1 MVAGVPL
8 ADDSPLVR
16 QTAERLRQREQAAGG
31 WAAEAG
37 GLPVE
42 AYLPEARRL
51 VQRVALGVSEGGP
64 PGAREPPTPRPGYCF
79 PVMPVRFPPPLLRNL
94 QTFLAIVEEGSFSAA
109 ARRLGIT
116 QPSVSEQVR
125 ALEEHFGQPLFARP
139 ARNARLTVAGQR
151 VREQATRV
159 VLALETLERD
169 LEALRDGTGGVLT
182 LVASPVPGESVV
194 PSLLPIF
201 HARHPGSVVRL
212 AIADTR
218 TAIGKLL
225 RHEVE
230 LAVIGGPF
238 RHERCQVEVLGRNEL
253 VPIAPCDHPLL
264 RGARPDGG
272 PAGRGAAGAARGG
285 LRRPGAVLA
294 AFEAAGVPAERVRV
308 VAELGSTEAVLT
320 AVAAGLGIGFVSA
333 YALVG
338 DRVHHALGVPRV
350 RDLAPGRD
358 LLLVSDR
365 SHPLSAVGT
374 AFREFLLSEEA
385 RARMAALGRVPPA
398 LLGST

>member
-1 MVAGVPL
+1 
-8 ADDSPLVR
+8 
-16 QTAERLRQREQAAGG
+16 
-31 WAAEAG
+31 
-37 GLPVE
+37 
-42 AYLPEARRL
+42 
-51 VQRVALGVSEGGP
+51 
-64 PGAREPPTPRPGYCF
+64 
-79 PVMPVRFPPPLLRNL
+79 MPVRFPPPLLRNL
-94 QTFLAIVEEGSFSAA
+94 QTFLTIVDEGSFSAA

-218 TAIGKLL
+218 SAIGRLL

-253 VPIAPCDHPLL
+253 VPIAPRDHPLL
-264 RGARPDGG
+264 RADDLT
-272 PAGRGAAGAARGG
+272 AARLAEEPLV
-285 LRRPGAVLA
+285 LREEGSGSRGSVLA
-294 AFEAAGVPAERVRV
+294 AFEAAGVPAEQVRV

-365 SHPLSAVGT
+365 DHPLSAVGT

-385 RARMAALGRVPPA
+385 RARTAALGRVPPA
-398 LLGST
+398 LLGQP

>member
-1 MVAGVPL
+1 
-8 ADDSPLVR
+8 
-16 QTAERLRQREQAAGG
+16 
-31 WAAEAG
+31 
-37 GLPVE
+37 
-42 AYLPEARRL
+42 
-51 VQRVALGVSEGGP
+51 
-64 PGAREPPTPRPGYCF
+64 
-79 PVMPVRFPPPLLRNL
+79 MPVRFPPPLLRNL
-94 QTFLAIVEEGSFSAA
+94 QTFLAIVDEGGFSAA

-194 PSLLPIF
+194 PSLLPVF
-201 HARHPGSVVRL
+201 HARHPGSIVRL
-212 AIADTR
+212 TIADTR
-218 TAIGKLL
+218 SAIGKLL
-225 RHEVE
+225 RNEVE

-253 VPIAPCDHPLL
+253 VPIAPCNHPLL
-264 RGARPDGG
+264 QTTDLTAARLAEEPLVLREEGSGAR
-272 PAGRGAAGAARGG
+272 
-285 LRRPGAVLA
+285 GAVLA
-294 AFEAAGVPAERVRV
+294 AFEAAGVPGERVRV

-338 DRVHHALGVPRV
+338 DRMHHALGVPRV

-365 SHPLSAVGT
+365 GHPLSAVGT

-385 RARMAALGRVPPA
+385 RARIAALGRVPPA

>member
-1 MVAGVPL
+1 
-8 ADDSPLVR
+8 
-16 QTAERLRQREQAAGG
+16 
-31 WAAEAG
+31 
-37 GLPVE
+37 
-42 AYLPEARRL
+42 
-51 VQRVALGVSEGGP
+51 
-64 PGAREPPTPRPGYCF
+64 
-79 PVMPVRFPPPLLRNL
+79 MPVRFPPPLLRNL
-94 QTFLAIVEEGSFSAA
+94 QTFLAIVDEGSFSAA

-139 ARNARLTVAGQR
+139 ARHARLTVAGQR

-194 PSLLPIF
+194 PSLLAIF

-218 TAIGKLL
+218 TAIGRLL

-238 RHERCQVEVLGRNEL
+238 RHERCEVEVLGRNEL

-264 RGARPDGG
+264 RAPDLTAARLAEEPLVLREEGSGAR
-272 PAGRGAAGAARGG
+272 
-285 LRRPGAVLA
+285 GAVLA
-294 AFEAAGVPAERVRV
+294 AFEAAGVPAEQVRV

-338 DRVHHALGVPRV
+338 DRVHHALGVPQV
-350 RDLAPGRD
+350 SDLAPGRD

-385 RARMAALGRVPPA
+385 RARTAALGRVAPA
-398 LLGST
+398 LLGPP

>member
-1 MVAGVPL
+1 
-8 ADDSPLVR
+8 
-16 QTAERLRQREQAAGG
+16 
-31 WAAEAG
+31 
-37 GLPVE
+37 
-42 AYLPEARRL
+42 
-51 VQRVALGVSEGGP
+51 
-64 PGAREPPTPRPGYCF
+64 
-79 PVMPVRFPPPLLRNL
+79 MPVRFPSPLLRNL
-94 QTFLAIVEEGSFSAA
+94 QTFLTIVEEGGFSAA

-201 HARHPGSVVRL
+201 HTRHPGSVVRL
-212 AIADTR
+212 AIADTQ
-218 TAIGKLL
+218 TAIARLL

-238 RHERCQVEVLGRNEL
+238 RHERCLVEVLGRNEL
-253 VPIAPCDHPLL
+253 VPIAPRNHPLL
-264 RGARPDGG
+264 RAGDLTAARLAEEPLVLREEGSGAR
-272 PAGRGAAGAARGG
+272 
-285 LRRPGAVLA
+285 GAVLA

-308 VAELGSTEAVLT
+308 IAELGSTEAVLT
-320 AVAAGLGIGFVSA
+320 AVAAGLGVGFVSA

-365 SHPLSAVGT
+365 SHALSAVGT

-385 RARMAALGRVPPA
+385 RARTAALGRVPPA
-398 LLGST
+398 LLGSP

>member
-1 MVAGVPL
+1 
-8 ADDSPLVR
+8 
-16 QTAERLRQREQAAGG
+16 
-31 WAAEAG
+31 
-37 GLPVE
+37 
-42 AYLPEARRL
+42 
-51 VQRVALGVSEGGP
+51 
-64 PGAREPPTPRPGYCF
+64 
-79 PVMPVRFPPPLLRNL
+79 MPVRFPPPLLRNL
-94 QTFLAIVEEGSFSAA
+94 QTFLTIVDEGGFSAA

-125 ALEEHFGQPLFARP
+125 ALEEHFGQTLFARP

-194 PSLLPIF
+194 PTLLPAF
-201 HARHPGSVVRL
+201 QARHPGSVVRL

-238 RHERCQVEVLGRNEL
+238 RHERCLVEVLGRNEL

-264 RGARPDGG
+264 RAGDMTAARLADEPLVLREEGSGAR
-272 PAGRGAAGAARGG
+272 
-285 LRRPGAVLA
+285 GAVLA

-338 DRVHHALGVPRV
+338 DRMHHALGVPRV
-350 RDLAPGRD
+350 NDLAPGRD

-385 RARMAALGRVPPA
+385 RARTAALGRVPPA
-398 LLGST
+398 LLGPT